1 MPCLTALRISEST
14 LSNNVSKLVKVTE
27 ITEITEITK
36 ITKTTKTAL
45 LTVEHLSWC
54 ADDNLILDD
63 ISFAVEQ
70 GSFTGILGPNG
81 AGKSSLLRCLY
92 RFVKP
97 KQGKVSFT
105 CHNRHHSQ
113 HHSQHRDQQHNKPH
127 DIWQLNANDYAKN
140 VAVVLQETP
149 SHFNLTVYDVV
160 ALGLIPH
167 KGIFSRADN
176 ADDEKIAQAIS
187 QVGLAHKVQQSFEHL
202 SGGEKQRAL
211 IARAIVQSPSL
222 LIMDEPT
229 SHLDVRYQIQIMELA
244 KSLGITII
252 ASFHDLNL
260 ASAMCDNLLVLKQG
274 KLVCQGTPKEVL
286 TSEMLSD
293 VFGVC
298 AHISEHR
305 QHKVPHISYYYGYTS
320 GGNEQG
326 EDHV

>member
-1 MPCLTALRISEST
+1 MSQDPKGSQP
-14 LSNNVSKLVKVTE
+14 
-27 ITEITEITK
+27 
-36 ITKTTKTAL
+36 AL
-45 LTVEHLSWC
+45 LTAENLSWSV
-54 ADDNLILDD
+54 DGELILND
-63 ISFAVEQ
+63 INFTVEQ
-70 GSFTGILGPNG
+70 GSFTGLLGPNG

-97 KQGKVSFT
+97 DQGTVSFK
-105 CHNRHHSQ
+105 NR
-113 HHSQHRDQQHNKPH
+113 N
-127 DIWQLNANDYAKN
+127 IWQLNANDHAKQ

-149 SHFNLTVYDVV
+149 SHFNLTVHNVV

-167 KGIFSRADN
+167 KGIFARAN
-176 ADDEKIAQAIS
+176 AADEEKINQAIAE
-187 QVGLAHKVQQSFEHL
+187 VGLTHKTQQNFECL

-260 ASAMCDNLLVLKQG
+260 ASAMCDNLLVLNQG
-274 KLVCQGTPKEVL
+274 QLVCQGAPKEVI
-286 TSEMLSD
+286 TTAMLSD

-298 AHISEHR
+298 AQVSEHH
-305 QHKVPHISYYYGYTS
+305 QHQAPHISYFYGYNDNKNTC
-320 GGNEQG
+320 GGN
-326 EDHV
+326 HA

>member
-1 MPCLTALRISEST
+1 LSQAPKISKS
-14 LSNNVSKLVKVTE
+14 
-27 ITEITEITK
+27 
-36 ITKTTKTAL
+36 AL
-45 LTVEHLSWC
+45 LTAEHLSWC
-54 ADDNLILDD
+54 TDGNLILDD

-92 RFVKP
+92 RFIKP
-97 KQGKVSFT
+97 EQGRVSV
-105 CHNRHHSQ
+105 NS
-113 HHSQHRDQQHNKPH
+113 H

-140 VAVVLQETP
+140 VAVVLQEPP
-149 SHFNLTVYDVV
+149 SHFNLTVHDVV

-167 KGIFSRADN
+167 KGIFARAN
-176 ADDEKIAQAIS
+176 KTDDEKIIQAIA
-187 QVGLAHKVQQSFEHL
+187 QVGLAHKDQQNFEHL

-211 IARAIVQSPSL
+211 IARAIVQSPRL

-244 KSLGITII
+244 KSLDITVI

-260 ASAMCDNLLVLKQG
+260 ASAMCDNLLVLNQG
-274 KLVCQGTPKEVL
+274 QLVCQGTPAQVL
-286 TSEMLSD
+286 TKETLSE

-298 AHISEHR
+298 AHISEHH
-305 QHKVPHISYYYGYTS
+305 QHKVPHISYYYGYIPDEHEHEH
-320 GGNEQG
+320 GKG